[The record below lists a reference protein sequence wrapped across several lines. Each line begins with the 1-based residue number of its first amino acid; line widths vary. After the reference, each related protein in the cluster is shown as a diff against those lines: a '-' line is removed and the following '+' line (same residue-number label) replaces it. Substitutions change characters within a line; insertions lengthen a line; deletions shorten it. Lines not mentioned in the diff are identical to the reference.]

1 MNKTGSVKFGI
12 LWNSLQQFGQLGI
25 TFVSTIIL
33 ARLLTPED
41 YGIYGILMIF
51 ISVSEMLADSGIA
64 GYIIKKQNVTPIYY
78 DTLFVYNMCVS
89 GIMYLFLFFSAP
101 FIADFYEK
109 EMLISVI
116 RILGLVLLLHAF
128 SITQFTRLLKDL
140 QFHKLALISIVA
152 GVAALCVALLLAY
165 RGLGIWALIFQQLVL
180 VALTTILYLVVN
192 RRIPHFRFGMRVFK
206 EQFAFGINLF
216 GSSVLMAITNNIGN
230 NIIAKIFSMN
240 IAGLYVQAVRLQNYP
255 LSMVSNVVDKT
266 FFPIFSK
273 MNDDWRLLKEQIC
286 KLRRLLYAV
295 LFPLFSA
302 AICFA
307 KPIVSIVLGE
317 KWLGSVSYFQILML
331 ASFPLLVKALN
342 RNVLKSF
349 GFTAVIFRIEVYSA
363 VLLLFC
369 LFMAFLFK
377 SILVV
382 LLAVVLGQ
390 SFSALFSMFYLK
402 KKCALELR
410 KQLFD
415 ILVFFPCA
423 IIPALLQYIVSDNV
437 WIQMSTYIVSFLAM
451 IVFYSF
457 RGYEEYLRFYR
468 MGKR

>member
-192 RRIPHFRFGMRVFK
+192 RRIPHFRFDMRVFK

-216 GSSVLMAITNNIGN
+216 GSSVLMAITNNIDN
-230 NIIAKIFSMN
+230 KSNLSKI
-240 IAGLYVQAVRLQNYP
+240 
-255 LSMVSNVVDKT
+255 
-266 FFPIFSK
+266 
-273 MNDDWRLLKEQIC
+273 
-286 KLRRLLYAV
+286 
-295 LFPLFSA
+295 
-302 AICFA
+302 
-307 KPIVSIVLGE
+307 
-317 KWLGSVSYFQILML
+317 
-331 ASFPLLVKALN
+331 
-342 RNVLKSF
+342 
-349 GFTAVIFRIEVYSA
+349 VY
-363 VLLLFC
+363 
-369 LFMAFLFK
+369 
-377 SILVV
+377 I
-382 LLAVVLGQ
+382 
-390 SFSALFSMFYLK
+390 
-402 KKCALELR
+402 
-410 KQLFD
+410 
-415 ILVFFPCA
+415 
-423 IIPALLQYIVSDNV
+423 
-437 WIQMSTYIVSFLAM
+437 M
-451 IVFYSF
+451 I
-457 RGYEEYLRFYR
+457 
-468 MGKR
+468 

>member
-1 MNKTGSVKFGI
+1 MA
-12 LWNSLQQFGQLGI
+12 LC
-25 TFVSTIIL
+25 
-33 ARLLTPED
+33 
-41 YGIYGILMIF
+41 IY
-51 ISVSEMLADSGIA
+51 S
-64 GYIIKKQNVTPIYY
+64 
-78 DTLFVYNMCVS
+78 C
-89 GIMYLFLFFSAP
+89 FFTAP

-109 EMLISVI
+109 EIVISVI

-192 RRIPHFRFGMRVFK
+192 RRIPHFRFDMRVFK

-295 LFPLFSA
+295 LFPLFSV

-307 KPIVSIVLGE
+307 KPIVSIVFGGRSG
-317 KWLGSVSYFQILML
+317 WGVSLI
-331 ASFPLLVKALN
+331 S
-342 RNVLKSF
+342 
-349 GFTAVIFRIEVYSA
+349 
-363 VLLLFC
+363 
-369 LFMAFLFK
+369 
-377 SILVV
+377 
-382 LLAVVLGQ
+382 
-390 SFSALFSMFYLK
+390 
-402 KKCALELR
+402 
-410 KQLFD
+410 
-415 ILVFFPCA
+415 
-423 IIPALLQYIVSDNV
+423 
-437 WIQMSTYIVSFLAM
+437 
-451 IVFYSF
+451 
-457 RGYEEYLRFYR
+457 RF
-468 MGKR
+468 

>member
-1 MNKTGSVKFGI
+1 MF
-12 LWNSLQQFGQLGI
+12 
-25 TFVSTIIL
+25 
-33 ARLLTPED
+33 
-41 YGIYGILMIF
+41 
-51 ISVSEMLADSGIA
+51 
-64 GYIIKKQNVTPIYY
+64 
-78 DTLFVYNMCVS
+78 
-89 GIMYLFLFFSAP
+89 
-101 FIADFYEK
+101 
-109 EMLISVI
+109 
-116 RILGLVLLLHAF
+116 
-128 SITQFTRLLKDL
+128 
-140 QFHKLALISIVA
+140 
-152 GVAALCVALLLAY
+152 
-165 RGLGIWALIFQQLVL
+165 
-180 VALTTILYLVVN
+180 
-192 RRIPHFRFGMRVFK
+192 
-206 EQFAFGINLF
+206 
-216 GSSVLMAITNNIGN
+216 IGN

-295 LFPLFSA
+295 LFPLFSV

-369 LFMAFLFK
+369 LFIAFLFK

-402 KKCALELR
+402 KKCAMELR

-437 WIQMSTYIVSFLAM
+437 WIQMSTYIASFLAM

-457 RGYEEYLRFYR
+457 RGCEEYLRFYR

>member
-1 MNKTGSVKFGI
+1 
-12 LWNSLQQFGQLGI
+12 
-25 TFVSTIIL
+25 
-33 ARLLTPED
+33 
-41 YGIYGILMIF
+41 
-51 ISVSEMLADSGIA
+51 MLADSGIA

-192 RRIPHFRFGMRVFK
+192 RRIPHFRFDMRVFK

-295 LFPLFSA
+295 LFPLFSV

-369 LFMAFLFK
+369 LFIAFLFK

-402 KKCALELR
+402 KM
-410 KQLFD
+410 F
-415 ILVFFPCA
+415 
-423 IIPALLQYIVSDNV
+423 
-437 WIQMSTYIVSFLAM
+437 
-451 IVFYSF
+451 
-457 RGYEEYLRFYR
+457 GY
-468 MGKR
+468 K